1 MNETKDFC
9 NSILSICKDRGVKI
23 SDFEA
28 TVGVSRGYF
37 ARTAKG
43 KSEIGLDRASRIAK
57 EIGFDLKELIDGD
70 AAREARQNAIKDEI
84 EKKREFA
91 EMVSAKFEK
100 EIADL
105 KREYDS
111 LCV

>member
-9 NSILSICKDRGVKI
+9 NSILSICKDRNVRI

-28 TVGVSRGYF
+28 KVGVSRGYF

-43 KSEIGLDRASRIAK
+43 DSEIGLDKASRIAK
-57 EIGFDLKELIDGD
+57 EIGFDLKELIDGN
-70 AAREARQNAIKDEI
+70 AAREARQNAIKDAI
-84 EKKREFA
+84 KNKREFA
-91 EMVSAKFEK
+91 EKVSASLEK
-100 EIADL
+100 EIAEL
-105 KREYDS
+105 EKEYDS

>member
-9 NSILSICKDRGVKI
+9 NSILSICKDRNVRV

-28 TVGVSRGYF
+28 KVGVSRGYF

-43 KSEIGLDRASRIAK
+43 ESEIGLDKASRIAE
-57 EIGFDLKELIDGD
+57 EIGFSLTEMIDGNG
-70 AAREARQNAIKDEI
+70 ARVARQNALKCEI

-91 EMVSAKFEK
+91 DKVSAELEK
-100 EIADL
+100 EIASL
-105 KREYDS
+105 EREYEAI
-111 LCV
+111 CV